1 MAGRKPKNDPMT
13 QDEMIEYVGN
23 KRNSSKL
30 YKAEVRQMSD
40 DGISKSVHKAITIV
54 KSADTIGRM
63 NLEDTD
69 RVKTIVGVYLETCAN
84 ESVIPSMSDI
94 AMCLGYTRE
103 ALYYYMKRKGDTETG
118 RFLRQMHDI
127 IANTLADN
135 ALKGNVNNIVSI
147 FLFKAMYG
155 FREADSI
162 DVNINQTDFDETDEF
177 SMEQMRKKYAEMLRM
192 QE

>member
-13 QDEMIEYVGN
+13 QDEIIEHVSN

-40 DGISKSVHKAITIV
+40 DGIAKSVQKAIGIV
-54 KSADTIGRM
+54 KSADTTGRM

-84 ESVIPSMSDI
+84 ESVIPSMSDV
-94 AMCLGYTRE
+94 AMCLGCTRE

-118 RFLRQMHDI
+118 KFLRQMHDI

-135 ALKGNVNNIVSI
+135 ALKGNVNNIVAI
-147 FLFKAMYG
+147 FLLKAMYG
-155 FREADSI
+155 FQDNISI
-162 DVNINQTDFDETDEF
+162 DVNSYQISDDDFDDP
-177 SMEQMRKKYAEMLRM
+177 SIDYKARYRNLLQNDK
-192 QE
+192 